1 MKLFELQPAPGSKKL
16 RKEKE
21 EGTGPVTEKLPE
33 EDTKV
38 KMPVPE
44 AGKTRI

>member
-16 RKEKE
+16 Q
-21 EGTGPVTEKLPE
+21 KLPE

-44 AGKTRI
+44 AG

>member
-1 MKLFELQPAPGSKKL
+1 MNYNLLQARRSY

-44 AGKTRI
+44 AG